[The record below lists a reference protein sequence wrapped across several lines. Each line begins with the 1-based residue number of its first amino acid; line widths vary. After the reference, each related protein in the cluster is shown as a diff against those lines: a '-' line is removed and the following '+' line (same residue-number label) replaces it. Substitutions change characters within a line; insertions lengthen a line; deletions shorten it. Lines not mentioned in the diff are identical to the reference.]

1 MRISILSIF
10 LFSLSLNVM
19 AQKKGNNTLLHCD
32 SLSWGA
38 YGGPRVSLINPV
50 GNTAIM
56 VGGHGAVVLNSQ
68 FAIGGFGQGMTGS
81 SDFNGA
87 FYGYDSP
94 LELSMGYGGIFLEY
108 MPFRHKLLHPSFS
121 LPIGLGGASVKE
133 VNSNSKISS
142 TTLVA
147 FTPRVGLDINLGQ
160 NAVVSLF
167 AGYQFLKTNDDFLL
181 AEHTLSGWELGIN
194 VKLGKF

>member
-10 LFSLSLNVM
+10 LFSLTLNVV
-19 AQKKGNNTLLHCD
+19 AQKKENNTLLHCD

-50 GNTAIM
+50 GKTAFM
-56 VGGHGAVVLNSQ
+56 VGGHGALVLNSQ
-68 FAIGGFGQGMTGS
+68 FAIGGFGQGMIGF

-87 FYGYDSP
+87 RYGDDNP

-121 LPIGLGGASVKE
+121 LPIGLGGASVKD
-133 VNSNSKISS
+133 VNSDSKISK

-147 FTPRVGLDINLGQ
+147 FTPRVGFDFNLGQ
-160 NAVVSLF
+160 TAVISLF
-167 AGYQFLKTNDDFLL
+167 AGYQFIKTNDVFMI
-181 AEHTLSGWELGIN
+181 AEQDLSGWELGIN

>member
-10 LFSLSLNVM
+10 LFSLSLNVI
-19 AQKKGNNTLLHCD
+19 AQSKEIQTLQSSN

-50 GNTAIM
+50 EKTAFM
-56 VGGHGAVVLNSQ
+56 VGGHGALVLNSQ

-87 FYGYDSP
+87 RYGYDNP

-121 LPIGLGGASVKE
+121 LPIGFGGASVKD
-133 VNSNSKISS
+133 VSSDSRISK

-147 FTPRVGLDINLGQ
+147 FTPRVGFDFNLGKT
-160 NAVVSLF
+160 AVVSLF
-167 AGYQFLKTNDDFLL
+167 AGYQFIKTNDDFMIG
-181 AEHTLSGWELGIN
+181 ENKLSGWELGIN